1 MRHLLVCAALAVA
14 NVAAYARVFRH
25 DFVYF
30 DDQVQAAL
38 TALSEE
44 PAEPPAGRESQ
55 ASVEATLDKIDDNPQ
70 IEGT

>member
-1 MRHLLVCAALAVA
+1 MTPMRYDDVLELARQLA
-14 NVAAYARVFRH
+14 PEDRRRL
-25 DFVYF
+25 
-30 DDQVQAAL
+30 QAAL